1 MLRRADTQNSQ
12 SAAHQRHND
21 RVDPNRAGSKY
32 QHGIATG
39 NVGSF
44 DCVQRSRQRA
54 PAAHK
59 QFRLGIKTNTAC
71 AGLQVNLLGPTTAQS
86 ILQPVRN
93 AIDLSLRTSGCRFG
107 YEAVPTGI
115 AGAVHIE
122 KCDAIAFAKLLA
134 FDVEQLSTNLTQTAD
149 RNVTGNEGVGNAFE

>member
-12 SAAHQRHND
+12 SAAHQRQND
-21 RVDPNRAGSKY
+21 RVDSHWPRPEHQNRVAN
-32 QHGIATG
+32 G

-44 DCVQRSRQRA
+44 DCVQPSRQRA

-122 KCDAIAFAKLLA
+122 KRDAIAFAKLLA
-134 FDVEQLSTNLTQTAD
+134 FDVEQLSTNLAQTAD
-149 RNVTGNEGVGNAFE
+149 RNVAGNQRIRNAFE